1 MRAGRGRW
9 VRGATW
15 AGRVRVA
22 WRRMRGGGAWCGRGV
37 GRMRGGGVL
46 HRMRA
51 WGAAQDAR
59 RHDVSESLTSR

>member
-9 VRGATW
+9 ARGA
-15 AGRVRVA
+15 
-22 WRRMRGGGAWCGRGV
+22 AWCGRGV

-59 RHDVSESLTSR
+59 RHDVSDFLALGNTS